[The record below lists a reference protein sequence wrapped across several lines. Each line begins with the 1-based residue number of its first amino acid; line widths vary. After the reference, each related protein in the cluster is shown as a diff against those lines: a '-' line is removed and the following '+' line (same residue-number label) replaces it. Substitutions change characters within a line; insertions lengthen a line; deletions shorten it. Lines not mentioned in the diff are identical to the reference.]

1 MKKWIAMLLALAMMM
16 SLAACGEKEDS
27 DKKDKN
33 NKKETTAA
41 LDMPGSALEI
51 LEVVWGKY
59 ADEEKFFAIGGDY
72 TNPIDNAPGV
82 FSLEEPENVT
92 AMLLVPQE
100 QQSNVDAAASL
111 MHAMLPNNFTCGV
124 FHMTG
129 DAAAF
134 AKAMY
139 EAVSTN
145 PWMCGMPETLFISS
159 FGSEYVLVAFGI
171 NDAMN
176 PFLEKLTAEYPGMT
190 TIYNE
195 TITG

>member
-1 MKKWIAMLLALAMMM
+1 MKKWIAMLLALAMM
-16 SLAACGEKEDS
+16 SLTACGEKEDS

-33 NKKETTAA
+33 NRKETTVAQD
-41 LDMPGSALEI
+41 LPESALEV
-51 LEVVWGKY
+51 LETVWGKY
-59 ADEEKFFAIGGDY
+59 ADDEKFFAIGGDY
-72 TNPIDNAPGV
+72 TNPVDNAPGA
-82 FSLEEPENVT
+82 FSLAEPENVT

-100 QQSNVDAAASL
+100 QQSNIDEAASL

-124 FHMTG
+124 YHMTG
-129 DAAAF
+129 DAVAF
-134 AKAMY
+134 AEAMHD
-139 EAVSTN
+139 AVFTN

-171 NDAMN
+171 NDAMD
-176 PFLEKLTAEYPGMT
+176 PFLAKLTAEYPGMT